1 MNPMPRPLKTL
12 LGAITLCVA
21 LASCGQKDV
30 QWRTDSINGLMPDLA
45 FNMTD
50 DAGRPVSAET
60 YRGKTV
66 LLFFGYANCPD
77 VCPTTLATLAQ
88 AIKET
93 KTHGANTVVLFVTVD
108 PDRDTFTRMH
118 DYAKAFG
125 PWVIGLRGTQDE
137 LRKFTKRYRVT
148 YSYGKPGKDGNYEVT
163 HSTGVFV
170 FDGSGRSRLLILPR
184 DPAAAITADLDQLAA
199 IQASN

>member
-1 MNPMPRPLKTL
+1 M
-12 LGAITLCVA
+12 LCIA

-60 YRGKTV
+60 YRAKTV
-66 LLFFGYANCPD
+66 LLFFGYTNCPD

-88 AIKET
+88 ALKDT
-93 KTHGANTVVLFVTVD
+93 KTHGANAVVLFVTVD
-108 PDRDTFTRMH
+108 PERDTLTRMH

-125 PWVIGLRGTQDE
+125 PWTVGLRGTQDD
-137 LRKFTKRYRVT
+137 LRTFTKRYRVT
-148 YSYGKPGKDGNYEVT
+148 YSYGKTDKAGNYEVM

-170 FDGSGRSRLLILPR
+170 FDGNGRSRLLILPR
-184 DPAAAITADLDQLAA
+184 DSAAAITADLDQLAVV
-199 IQASN
+199 QSGT